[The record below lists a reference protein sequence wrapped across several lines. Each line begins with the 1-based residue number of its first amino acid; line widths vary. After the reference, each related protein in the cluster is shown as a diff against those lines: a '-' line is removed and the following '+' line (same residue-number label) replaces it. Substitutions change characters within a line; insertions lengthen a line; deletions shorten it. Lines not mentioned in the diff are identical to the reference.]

1 MARALAEQAERVAAR
16 VRDGLSEP
24 PGAAGHDE
32 PWLQSGA
39 LRDSVGA
46 QADGLQAAVGSSD
59 PAAVPQEMGTAHMPP
74 RLFLAPVAAGGGG
87 GGRPG
92 RGRGRS
98 SRLEGRA
105 GRRRRYPCRRVV
117 KRPNPQRSIQS
128 VRRFP
133 ARLARERGLD
143 AQHDTASPG
152 TRPRFS
158 FGAGGM
164 GRART
169 KAVRRKR
176 EPIRSSRRSSPAMR
190 TTRDAELITGTR
202 TLNRR
207 ILKRCTKT
215 RNETPSRK
223 DELGMGRMPMVNG
236 INTTRTTREALITP
250 APSEIKMS
258 QSQFT
263 EGASKW
269 R

>member
-1 MARALAEQAERVAAR
+1 MALNISGLNELRERLERLRAEEVMARALAEQAERVAAR

-117 KRPNPQRSIQS
+117 KRPNPQRSVQS

-143 AQHDTASPG
+143 AQHDTAPPG

-158 FGAGGM
+158 FGAGGWGGQGQ
-164 GRART
+164 GRFAGRGS
-169 KAVRRKR
+169 
-176 EPIRSSRRSSPAMR
+176 RSGQAGVQ
-190 TTRDAELITGTR
+190 AQ
-202 TLNRR
+202 
-207 ILKRCTKT
+207 RCAPP
-215 RNETPSRK
+215 ETPS
-223 DELGMGRMPMVNG
+223 L
-236 INTTRTTREALITP
+236 
-250 APSEIKMS
+250 
-258 QSQFT
+258 
-263 EGASKW
+263 
-269 R
+269 